1 MRRNVKASDVTTRM
15 ARAARRARLVYVSDA
30 MPGIARRRV
39 GREFHYLS
47 PRRGVIRDARTLR
60 RISAL
65 AIPPAYH
72 DVWICR
78 TPRGHLQATGRDGRG
93 RKQYRYH
100 QAWRAVRDCA
110 KFDRMAAFVAALPAL
125 RRRLKSALALAELPR
140 EKVLACVVTLL
151 STSAVRV
158 GNAEYA
164 RTNGSFGIT
173 TLRNRHVSF
182 ARGGRAILNFAGKG
196 GVRHEIVV
204 DQKRVVQIV
213 RRCTELPGQ
222 HLFQYL
228 DAEGNGH
235 AIDSGMVNDY
245 LCETM
250 GREFTAKD
258 FRTWHATVHAIELL
272 MALPV
277 PQPLRRADA
286 RRACRQVLS
295 SVAKE
300 LRNTPAV
307 CRKSYVNPQLF
318 VAWEKG
324 ILGRHFQSLP
334 HLRGARGERALVR
347 FLSAY

>member
-1 MRRNVKASDVTTRM
+1 MPEALDITTRM
-15 ARAARRARLVYVSDA
+15 ARAARRAGLVYVSDT

-39 GREFHYLS
+39 GRGFRYLS
-47 PRRGVIRDARTLR
+47 PRRGAVRDARTLR
-60 RISAL
+60 RITAL
-65 AIPPAYH
+65 AIPPAYC

-125 RRRLKSALALAELPR
+125 RRRLKKDLALSELPR

-151 STSAVRV
+151 STTAARV

-182 ARGGRAILNFAGKG
+182 ARGGRAILDFAGKG

-213 RRCTELPGQ
+213 RRCAALPGQ

-228 DAEGNGH
+228 DGEGNRH

-245 LCETM
+245 LCDTM
-250 GREFTAKD
+250 GSEFTAKD

-272 MALPV
+272 KALPV

-286 RRACRQVLS
+286 RRACARVLS

-318 VAWEKG
+318 LAWEQG
-324 ILGRHFQSLP
+324 TLRQHFQALP
-334 HLRGARGERALVR
+334 HLRGSRGERALVR